1 MENHHL
7 KTLLDPVGWP
17 EISSNFK
24 LKSKI
29 EKKNQIHK
37 RIQTNKNKRMRTKFK
52 NIKNK
57 IWFQRWNW
65 KQIKN

>member
-57 IWFQRWNW
+57 IMVPKMKLKTN
-65 KQIKN
+65 